1 MRRLIGYS
9 FFCIA
14 VGMLITLFIE
24 NAVVLVIISGILL
37 LIGYEL
43 FCCG

>member
-14 VGMLITLFIE
+14 VGMLITLFIGS
-24 NAVVLVIISGILL
+24 AVVLVIISGVLL

>member
-24 NAVVLVIISGILL
+24 SAVVLVIISGVLL

>member
-24 NAVVLVIISGILL
+24 SAVVLVIISGILL